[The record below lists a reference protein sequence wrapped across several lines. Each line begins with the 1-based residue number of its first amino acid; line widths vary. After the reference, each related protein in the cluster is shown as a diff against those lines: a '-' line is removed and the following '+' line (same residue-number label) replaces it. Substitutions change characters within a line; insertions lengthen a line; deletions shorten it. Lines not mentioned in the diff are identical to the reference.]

1 LQWGEGCRIGAVPGV
16 KKEIPGKIGAAFEG
30 KKEILNN
37 MKNQF
42 KLLLG
47 TALVMLSAL
56 VLSPE
61 LRAADAA
68 GKQFVITNNNLSAAN
83 TISALALSSG
93 SLKFLTSL
101 DTGGDGS
108 GGGSFAIPRAVLYL
122 HGADKCGFFS
132 DAASSDI
139 AAFKEVTKHGEKVG
153 NFKDP
158 KGNGGSGTSG
168 GIGLTV
174 GGSYLFAS
182 YAGSSNIGVWQILTG
197 CKLKLLHTQ
206 TIPSPP
212 ASLRAAPDGKTLV
225 LAYGYGANQV
235 DSFSVGANGKLT
247 EHGPYAATAGA
258 AGVDIT
264 KDGKYAIFGDA
275 VGTSTEI
282 EIYPIKAD
290 GSLGKDNNFGG
301 DGSLGAG
308 VDSSDVWLSPN
319 EKFLYVSN
327 NLSAEVTS
335 LQFSENPLG
344 LSYVNITTLKDAKE
358 IISIAEVTTSAATGN
373 GGYLYLSEYS
383 DPNSFVALLKIN
395 SDGSTTEVAGS
406 PFAITVSEGGG
417 PGLQSLVA
425 YPIRGF

>member
-1 LQWGEGCRIGAVPGV
+1 VPFLESKRTLGV
-16 KKEIPGKIGAAFEG
+16 RSVPRLKGN
-30 KKEILNN
+30 KEILNN

-47 TALVMLSAL
+47 TALVILSAC

-68 GKQFVITNNNLSAAN
+68 AKQFVITNNNLSAAN

-132 DAASSDI
+132 DAGSSDI
-139 AAFKEVTKHGEKVG
+139 AAFKEVTNGGKKVG

-158 KGNGGSGTSG
+158 KGSGGSGTSG
-168 GIGLTV
+168 GIGLTTA
-174 GGSYLFAS
+174 GNYLFAG
-182 YAGSSNIGVWQILTG
+182 YAGSSNIGVWKILTG
-197 CKLKLLHTQ
+197 CKLKLLGTK
-206 TIPSPP
+206 TIPSPT
-212 ASLRAAPDGKTLV
+212 AGMRVTPDGKTV
-225 LAYGYGANQV
+225 VVAYGYGANQV
-235 DSFSVGANGKLT
+235 DSFSVGADGKLT
-247 EHGPYAATAGA
+247 ENGPYAATAGA

-282 EIYPIKAD
+282 EIYPINAD

-344 LSYVNITTLKDAKE
+344 LSYVNITALKDAKE

-383 DPNSFVALLKIN
+383 DPDSFVALLKIN